1 MGEEQGTRLGNA
13 SRRAP
18 LEQHARKTGGVR
30 HHPRILMSMSPLR
43 IVNFGLRLL
52 RQGANPT
59 RSHFWNGFPDVLQH
73 AIQHAGDAELEV
85 VRMLLEAGADPNYH
99 ERGTSTTALQ
109 VCNNPAVAELLREH
123 GARVDG

>member
-1 MGEEQGTRLGNA
+1 MTTHLTDLHQGIKTFSAMGAEVYQIWLDAELHLHVDDPEA
-13 SRRAP
+13 IA
-18 LEQHARKTGGVR
+18 L
-30 HHPRILMSMSPLR
+30 
-43 IVNFGLRLL
+43 LL

-99 ERGTSTTALQ
+99 ERGTGTTALQ